1 MVQTSSQ
8 AEVAKAKVFY
18 TTKEIIDSGILF
30 DKEDPPP
37 SPTKCKFCGQ
47 TLYYEGIVCGRKVI
61 GWKKEFPQRCTC
73 KEAQAYWQ
81 KYDKKQEEKEA
92 EEKAV
97 KEQEQF
103 NKRVELLF
111 KKSGIKQRFFN
122 RTFENYKI
130 SDENRAAYDV
140 AKKYADEFELYEANG
155 KGIYFEGTCGTGKT
169 HLAVSIAL
177 QLLRAG
183 IPVICKTSIDILK
196 DIKSTYE
203 SETPISE
210 KEVFDRYKNIRLLI
224 IDDFGKEQCTDWSTP
239 AFYEIIN
246 DRYEQMKPTIITT
259 NYNED
264 SLIKRLTPKGSDN
277 ITAEA
282 IISRFRECTSVV
294 TMVWNDYRSVNNE

>member
-8 AEVAKAKVFY
+8 AEVAKVKVFY
-18 TTKEIIDSGILF
+18 TTKEVIDSGILF
-30 DKEDPPP
+30 DIEDPPP

-73 KEAQAYWQ
+73 KEAQEYWQ
-81 KYDKKQEEKEA
+81 KYDKNQEEKEA
-92 EEKAV
+92 EEKTV

-103 NKRVELLF
+103 NKRVELLV

-130 SDENRAAYDV
+130 SDKNRAAYNT
-140 AKKYADEFELYEANG
+140 AKKYADEFEFYEANG

-203 SETPISE
+203 SETLISE

-282 IISRFRECTSVV
+282 IISRFRECTDVV
-294 TMVWNDYRSVNNE
+294 TMAWEDYRSVNNE